1 VLNKAKDNYLP
12 MKKLLVE
19 QKTKLQEQTYSRTIP
34 QMETFSDSAKE
45 YQYKKNVMSPCLL
58 AFDSQQEQD
67 FIEKFLETRE
77 DIIFWYKNGVS
88 SKEYFSIPYEED

>member
-1 VLNKAKDNYLP
+1 

-45 YQYKKNVMSPCLL
+45 YQYK
-58 AFDSQQEQD
+58 
-67 FIEKFLETRE
+67 
-77 DIIFWYKNGVS
+77 
-88 SKEYFSIPYEED
+88 